1 MQIGTVKLNNNVF
14 LAPMAGVT
22 DISFRILCKRQGCGL
37 TYTEMVSAKGLHY
50 KSDNTAELL
59 EIAAE
64 EKPAAA
70 QVFGSDPE
78 LVAKAA
84 QHAAAGGAAIIDIN
98 MGCPTPKIV
107 KNGDG
112 SALMRKPELAREII
126 RATVKAVDVP
136 VTVKTR
142 KGWDDESVNAVQMAV
157 IAAEEG
163 AAAVTI
169 HGRTRE
175 QFYSGTADWNIIKQV
190 RGAIK
195 IPLIG
200 NGDITCPEDAK
211 RMLEETGCD
220 AVMIGR
226 GAQGNPWIFN
236 RTIEYLRT
244 GQLLPEPTYQQRI
257 EMILLHLDMVT
268 ALKGEN
274 IGVKEMRKHAAWY
287 LKGIP
292 GSAKVKAEVF
302 KMATITQVKALLQE
316 FLNHIS
322 Q

>member
-1 MQIGTVKLNNNVF
+1 MQIGTVKLDNNVF

-59 EIAAE
+59 EIAEE

-84 QHAAAGGAAIIDIN
+84 RHAAMGGAAIIDIN

-126 RATVKAVDVP
+126 RATVKAAAVP

-142 KGWDDESVNAVQMAV
+142 KGWDDESVNAVQLAV

-190 RGAIK
+190 REAIN

-226 GAQGNPWIFN
+226 GAQGNPWIFS

-244 GQLLPEPTYQQRI
+244 GKLLPEPTYQQRI

-268 ALKGEN
+268 ALKGES

-292 GSAKVKAEVF
+292 GSAKIKAEIF
-302 KMATITQVKALLQE
+302 KMTTVTQVKALLQE
-316 FLNHIS
+316 FLNHIDK
-322 Q
+322 